1 MMEKKEKCG
10 YTKDKEGRDK
20 GRGNK
25 DGKREQ
31 GMKTQGEDM
40 EMAGKMNEEKENEEN
55 MERRGYK
62 R

>member
-10 YTKDKEGRDK
+10 YTKEGRDK